1 MRHFRHLC
9 FSSCPPP
16 PRLDLSLLLI
26 EEGLFF
32 FFVLPVFPFWLYC
45 RRFRRSG
52 SGTCWC
58 CFGLKKKKISSFL
71 DVPFLLSLSSLP
83 LFRSGPELLFL
94 SLARR
99 IRAALL
105 RCATLSLP
113 VVAIVTVVAFVLI
126 GGIGSVAGRSIRFA
140 FAEVEVQQQKQ
151 KCREKGQNRG
161 WKVIN

>member
-1 MRHFRHLC
+1 MCRYCHLKKT
-9 FSSCPPP
+9 SST
-16 PRLDLSLLLI
+16 S
-26 EEGLFF
+26 
-32 FFVLPVFPFWLYC
+32 FVLPVFPFWLYC

-71 DVPFLLSLSSLP
+71 DVPFLLSLSSLR

-99 IRAALL
+99 SRAALL
-105 RCATLSLP
+105 RFATLSLP
-113 VVAIVTVVAFVLI
+113 VVAIVTVVAFVLV

-140 FAEVEVQQQKQ
+140 FAFSLVLPAENETVR
-151 KCREKGQNRG
+151 CRYLFF
-161 WKVIN
+161 